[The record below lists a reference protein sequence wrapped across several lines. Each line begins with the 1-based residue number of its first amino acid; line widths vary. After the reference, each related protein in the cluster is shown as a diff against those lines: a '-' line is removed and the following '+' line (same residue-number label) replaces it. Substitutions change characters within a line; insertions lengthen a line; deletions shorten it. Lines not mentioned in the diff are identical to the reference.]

1 MKYISTVLSVI
12 ALALIGV
19 LFFLQSHHGDQLK
32 KLTDGEKKASGDG
45 FKIAYFDM
53 DTLEAHYDYFKDA
66 QAQVKGKEND
76 MNMELSSLDRSNQKK
91 VEAWRQ
97 KGNTMTPAES
107 EQAQQEYQ
115 AMQQAFQ
122 SRKSA
127 LEQDL
132 YKKTEDLKTNIR
144 KKIEDFLKDYNAKQ
158 KSYSF
163 IFAYDPSSFIYYK
176 DTLYNITPDL
186 LDGLNAA
193 YKKKN

>member
-1 MKYISTVLSVI
+1 MKYISTILSVI
-12 ALALIGV
+12 ALGLIGV
-19 LFFLQSHHGDQLK
+19 LFFQQSHHTEQLK
-32 KLTDGEKKASGDG
+32 RINDEKKASGNG

-53 DTLEAHYDYFKDA
+53 DTLESHYEYFKDA
-66 QAQVKGKEND
+66 QAQIKAAENN
-76 MNMELSSLDRSNQKK
+76 MNMELSSLDRTNQKK

-97 KGNTMTPAES
+97 KGNTMTPAET

-122 SRKSA
+122 SRKTA

-132 YKKTEDLKTNIR
+132 YKQTEDKKTTIR
-144 KKIEDFLKDYNAKQ
+144 KKIEDYIKEYNTKQ

-186 LDGLNAA
+186 LDGLNTA

>member
-1 MKYISTVLSVI
+1 
-12 ALALIGV
+12 
-19 LFFLQSHHGDQLK
+19 
-32 KLTDGEKKASGDG
+32 
-45 FKIAYFDM
+45 
-53 DTLEAHYDYFKDA
+53 
-66 QAQVKGKEND
+66 
-76 MNMELSSLDRSNQKK
+76 MELSSLDRSNQKK

-144 KKIEDFLKDYNAKQ
+144 KKIEDFLKDYNTKQ

-186 LDGLNAA
+186 LDGLNAM